1 MDKSKWKLIENEGA
15 LFRGPSRNV
24 PRDLWNVDSQSW
36 EEYADTKPKPYEW
49 GSDISEVDA
58 EDFRK

>member
-24 PRDLWNVDSQSW
+24 PREVWSVEDQCWT
-36 EEYADTKPKPYEW
+36 EYADTKAKPYEW
-49 GSDISEVDA
+49 GSDISEADA
-58 EDFRK
+58 EDFKK